1 MAEKVPPEVQ
11 QAYERIHSSPEFAEL
26 RSNYLRFV
34 VPMTAGFMIWYLL
47 YVVCSNWAPGLMGT
61 KVFGNIN
68 IALLFGLLQFATTF
82 GIAWVYA
89 RYSARQMDPIAA
101 RLLDDFEQEVGR

>member
-1 MAEKVPPEVQ
+1 MAEKITPEVHA
-11 QAYERIHSSPEFAEL
+11 AYERIHASAEFAEL
-26 RSNYLRFV
+26 RSKYLRFV
-34 VPMTAGFMIWYLL
+34 VPMTVGFMVWYLL

-82 GIAWVYA
+82 GIAWWYA
-89 RYSARQMDPIAA
+89 RYSAREMDPIAA
-101 RLLDDFEQEVGR
+101 SLLDGYEKEVER